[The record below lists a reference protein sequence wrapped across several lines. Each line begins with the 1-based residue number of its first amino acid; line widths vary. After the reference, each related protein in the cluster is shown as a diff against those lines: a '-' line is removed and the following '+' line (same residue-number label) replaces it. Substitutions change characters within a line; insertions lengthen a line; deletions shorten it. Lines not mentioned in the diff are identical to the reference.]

1 MHEGKSNFTS
11 LNLPLL
17 KIGKHTPAYPLVQ
30 GGMGVRISASG
41 LAGAVAKAG
50 GVGTIASVGLGFS
63 SEHYTGKNYFE
74 SNKLALADE
83 VAAARRAAPDGIIAV
98 NCMVA
103 LTDYES
109 MVRTAAE
116 KGAQV
121 IISGAGLP
129 MQLPEYTKDFPDVAL
144 VPIVSS
150 VKAARLIIKKWDK
163 LYGRLPDAIVVEA
176 PGMAGGHLGARTE
189 DVFSSEMT
197 LEKVVPE
204 LVEFLAAELKVD
216 IPVIAAGGIWSRE
229 DAMRAF
235 GMGAR
240 GVQMGTRF
248 VCTFEC
254 DAPEAFKQMYL
265 DADDDDIILVQSPVG
280 LPGRAIRN
288 AFSEKLAAGPPEGHH
303 CTINCLKHCSLRTDK
318 TGFCIAKAL
327 TAAHKGDIDGG
338 LIFSGSNAARCKEIV
353 HVRDV
358 IEDLFGKSEEAST
371 AENNAVCCKFSVAD
385 L

>member
-1 MHEGKSNFTS
+1 MREEKSNSTS
-11 LNLPLL
+11 VNLPLL
-17 KIGKHTPAYPLVQ
+17 KIGKYIPAYPLVQ

-50 GVGTIASVGLGFS
+50 GIGTIASVGLGFS
-63 SEHYTGKNYFE
+63 SKYYTGKNYFE

-83 VAAARRAAPDGIIAV
+83 IAAARIIAPDGIIAV

-103 LTDYES
+103 LTDYED

-163 LYGRLPDAIVVEA
+163 LHGRLPDAIVVEA
-176 PGMAGGHLGARTE
+176 PAMAGGHLGARAE
-189 DVFSSEMT
+189 EVFSSEMT
-197 LEKVVPE
+197 LEKVVPD

-216 IPVIAAGGIWSRE
+216 IPVLAAGGIWSRE
-229 DAMRAF
+229 DALRAF

-254 DAPEAFKQMYL
+254 DAPDAFKQMYL
-265 DADDDDIILVQSPVG
+265 EAKSDDIILVESPVG

-288 AFSEKLAAGPPEGHH
+288 AFSEKLSAGPPEGHR
-303 CTINCLKHCSLRTDK
+303 CTINCLKHCSLRTEK

-327 TAAHKGDIDGG
+327 TAAHKGDVEEG
-338 LIFSGSNAARCKEIV
+338 LIFSGSNAARCREIV

-358 IEDLFGKSEEAST
+358 IEDLFGQGEK
-371 AENNAVCCKFSVAD
+371 AVAKGKHAACRKLTVTD